1 MKYYPEKERQADGHP
16 GILEGVQSLKVSGFV
31 DGDVSVDCHADD
43 DVDGAGH
50 EGVDEGEHEVRGEEC
65 RGVVTSAQT
74 MRDVEESRN
83 SGDHDTEVGDC
94 QTQQVDIHDTLEV
107 RSGENHETGEITKNT
122 NTNNHIGNHRV
133 GDPLD
138 VVHHHR
144 VLQHRLV
151 LLLHCHVLHVNQ

>member
-1 MKYYPEKERQADGHP
+1 MSDGVLKTERNVEKDTGQEGESDVDLGVL
-16 GILEGVQSLKVSGFV
+16 GGVQALEVGWFV
-31 DGDVSVDCHADD
+31 DGDVPVDGHEDD

-65 RGVVTSAQT
+65 CGVVTSTQT

-107 RSGENHETGEITKNT
+107 RSGENHETGEITENT
-122 NTNNHIGNHRV
+122 NTNNHIGDH
-133 GDPLD
+133 
-138 VVHHHR
+138 
-144 VLQHRLV
+144 
-151 LLLHCHVLHVNQ
+151 